1 MKFNLHLA
9 ILIGITLK
17 FCVGKLLPCSEVM
30 QEVCTTAENYVSKNI
45 PEPFPTKIDL
55 KLKLYEII
63 EVDETQQTV
72 TLSMKA
78 MIEWHDGRL
87 DVNRSKDYIDRYNA
101 NFNFTKIL
109 GLK

>member
-45 PEPFPTKIDL
+45 PEPFPAKIDL

>member
-30 QEVCTTAENYVSKNI
+30 QEVCTTADNYVSKNI
-45 PEPFPTKIDL
+45 PEPFPAKIDL

>member
-30 QEVCTTAENYVSKNI
+30 QEVCTTTENYVSKNI
-45 PEPFPTKIDL
+45 PEPFPAKIDL
-55 KLKLYEII
+55 KLKLYEVI

-78 MIEWHDGRL
+78 MIEWHDNRL
-87 DVNRSKDYIDRYNA
+87 DVNRSKDYIDRYSNK
-101 NFNFTKIL
+101 FDISRKF
-109 GLK
+109 

>member
-45 PEPFPTKIDL
+45 PEPFPAKIDL

-87 DVNRSKDYIDRYNA
+87 DVNRSKDYIDRYA
-101 NFNFTKIL
+101 IFDFMKIL
-109 GLK
+109 

>member
-9 ILIGITLK
+9 ILIDITLK

-30 QEVCTTAENYVSKNI
+30 QEVCTTTENYVSKNI
-45 PEPFPTKIDL
+45 PAPFPAKIDL

-78 MIEWHDGRL
+78 MIEWHDDRL
-87 DVNRSKDYIDRYNA
+87 DVNRSKDYIDR
-101 NFNFTKIL
+101 
-109 GLK
+109 